1 MPLFLSLILGL
12 GVCLIY
18 LSCFPDNGKPPKP
31 SNDPALVVALRKAGM
46 HSLTPRTFMWVSVA
60 SGVTASSLESIP
72 LQREPL
78 HLAFPRRIAESLPPG
93 YSFESLVKALEP
105 LGYLSAPLAMIRNAD
120 RYYLRCA
127 GLDPETLCYATSY
140 SNLRKLL
147 NRQFAYG
154 VIPAGFIDKTDT
166 FAHVPIRPAAYYTL

>member
-60 SGVTASSLESIP
+60 SGVSASVLLLMVTQLLP
-72 LQREPL
+72 LVLR
-78 HLAFPRRIAESLPPG
+78 HLA
-93 YSFESLVKALEP
+93 
-105 LGYLSAPLAMIRNAD
+105 
-120 RYYLRCA
+120 
-127 GLDPETLCYATSY
+127 
-140 SNLRKLL
+140 
-147 NRQFAYG
+147 
-154 VIPAGFIDKTDT
+154 
-166 FAHVPIRPAAYYTL
+166 